1 MIEQMLP
8 QSAIN
13 TINMMKNS
21 YTFFNTPWMTSK
33 DHANTIKMLTDYL
46 KSEIRLYREAVAREE
61 TPYDNGIDISEVP
74 WDQMTP
80 EEKASIMFPDMSTLP
95 LTEEEKK
102 TVNDIFAQDSGY
114 IGWKELNWRYYDDN
128 DVQNG

>member
-13 TINMMKNS
+13 SINMMKNS
-21 YTFFNTPWMTSK
+21 CNFFPWPYMTSR
-33 DHANTIKMLTDYL
+33 DHANVIKMLTDQL
-46 KSEIRLYREAVAREE
+46 KSEIRMYRAAVAREE

-80 EEKASIMFPDMSTLP
+80 EEKAGIMFPDMSTLP
-95 LTEEEKK
+95 LTEDEKK
-102 TVNDIFAQDSGY
+102 TVNDLFAQDSGY